1 MASVGRRRR
10 YDVWLQSLQELPQT
24 KKNIASNNTCTFYI
38 RGERVT
44 LSADHPIF
52 KVSPRLKAALE
63 QSRVGVWFKETTN
76 FSVDLDA
83 FNIILD
89 FFECLNLSQED
100 PVAKSMVKRL
110 ERSLIENPQV
120 IWAMHVLNIE
130 YSQGLRLAL
139 FMMDHIGIAVRFEEE
154 WNFYQK
160 LAICAILVGKKRTK
174 FSVTIKQ
181 ENKHPDFKM
190 RNGMFAPTE
199 IIISPAPDHHDI
211 IKEFI
216 IELVDPE
223 LIRSG
228 DNISKNQY
236 FPSENIKKYI
246 KSQVTNGLFRSYLQS
261 YYDTFVTELLEMVDK
276 EKDELYDYITFPAS
290 SSYSMFP
297 QGLVKPESTLRF

>member
-1 MASVGRRRR
+1 MYNMASVGRRRR
-10 YDVWLQSLQELPQT
+10 YDIWLQLLEELPKT
-24 KKNIASNNTCTFYI
+24 RENIASNNTCTFYI

-52 KVSPRLKAALE
+52 KVSSRLKAALE
-63 QSRVGVWFKETTN
+63 QSRFGVWFKETTN
-76 FSVDLDA
+76 FSVDLNA

-89 FFECLNLSQED
+89 FFECLNLSQKD
-100 PVAKSMVKRL
+100 SVAKLMVKRL

-130 YSQGLRLAL
+130 YSQGLRFTM
-139 FMMDHIGIAVRFEEE
+139 FMMDHIGIAVSIEEE

-160 LAICAILVGKKRTK
+160 LAICAILVGKQRTK

-181 ENKHPDFKM
+181 QNEHPDFKM

-199 IIISPAPDHHDI
+199 IIISPGPDYASEV
-211 IKEFI
+211 KEFI

-236 FPSENIKKYI
+236 YKSKDIKNYI
-246 KSQVTNGLFRSYLQS
+246 KNQS
-261 YYDTFVTELLEMVDK
+261 TMGTYWGTYDKFITDLLEMVDK
-276 EKDELYDYITFPAS
+276 EKYELCDYITLPAS
-290 SSYSMFP
+290 SSYSMIP
-297 QGLVKPESTLRF
+297 QSLVKPESTLRF